1 MPHLPR
7 IALAGVPNCGK
18 SALFNGLTGSRQKV
32 ANYAGATVERRWGR
46 VMLEDGTRFHIV
58 DLPGTYSLDAASRD
72 QEITRDVLLG
82 RRADEAPPNALICVM
97 DATNLRL
104 HLRLVLDVKRLGI
117 PFVVALNMVDL
128 AERNGTRIDLKKLS
142 EELGAPVIPTVAV
155 RRAGLDELRRR
166 LPDLLAGMERRP
178 AVSEDYKPLDAAG
191 LRALQK
197 RAREIAAAVM
207 ISEGTASRI
216 TRYLDAVLLHRVLG
230 PLALLA
236 LVFVVFQAVFAW
248 AETPMGWIDDG
259 VTWLSGWVKA
269 QLPEG
274 WLTSLLTDGAIAG
287 VGSVIVFLPQ
297 ILILFFFILVMEQS
311 GYMARAAFIM
321 DRLMR
326 SVGLNGRA
334 FLPLLSSFACAIPGI
349 MATRVIDDPRDRLTT
364 ILVAPLMTCSAR
376 LPIYTLIIAA
386 VIPNEEVG
394 WGGIG
399 LQGLVLFGLYFAGI
413 VNALVIAALL
423 RLTVTRGGAQSF
435 LMELPKYQL
444 PALRDLALG
453 LMSRAKSFLKRAGT
467 TILIASVALW
477 VLASYPLPPEGATE
491 PAIYYSFAAMIGR
504 ALSYVFAPVGFT
516 WEMCIALVPGMAARE
531 VAVGALGTVYALAGS
546 GDSLTASLV
555 ETLRNVWSL
564 PTALAFLAW
573 YVYAPMCFSTLA
585 VSRRE
590 TNSRGWTAF
599 QFGYLMV
606 LAYVAAGATYWIA
619 RALS

>member
-46 VMLEDGTRFHIV
+46 VVLEDGTRFHIV

-72 QEITRDVLLG
+72 QEITREVLLG

-128 AERNGTRIDLKKLS
+128 AERNGTRIDVARLS
-142 EELGAPVIPTVAV
+142 QELGAPVIPTVAV
-155 RRAGLDELRRR
+155 RRAGLEELRRR
-166 LPDLLAGMERRP
+166 LPELLAGMAPR
-178 AVSEDYKPLDAAG
+178 AAAADDYTPLDTAG

-207 ISEGTASRI
+207 IAEGAASRI
-216 TRYLDAVLLHRVLG
+216 SRSLDAVLLHRVLG

-248 AETPMGWIDDG
+248 AETPMGWIDSG
-259 VTWLSGWVKA
+259 VSWLAVWVKGL
-269 QLPEG
+269 LPEG
-274 WLTSLLTDGAIAG
+274 WLTSLLADGVIAG

-297 ILILFFFILVMEQS
+297 ILILFFFILLMEQS

-334 FLPLLSSFACAIPGI
+334 FLPLLSSVACAIPGI

-386 VIPNEEVG
+386 VIPNDDIG
-394 WGGIG
+394 AGLG
-399 LQGLVLFGLYFAGI
+399 LQGLVLFGLYVAGI
-413 VNALVIAALL
+413 VNALVIAAIL

-453 LMSRAKSFLKRAGT
+453 LLSRAKSFLTRAGT
-467 TILIASVALW
+467 TILLASVALW
-477 VLASYPLPPEGATE
+477 LLASFPEPPDGATE

-531 VAVGALGTVYALAGS
+531 VAVGALGTVYALAGT
-546 GDSLTASLV
+546 GESLTASLV
-555 ETLRNVWSL
+555 ETLRNAWSL

-590 TNSRGWTAF
+590 TNSRGWTVF

-619 RALS
+619 RALA